1 MGIPN
6 KDQGSSKTESTQG
19 ELIAAQ
25 LLEQERKANAFR
37 AAGLLLM
44 LGISAPM
51 WVPGVFILWLIL
63 KIFVFSP

>member
-25 LLEQERKANAFR
+25 ILEEERKANAFR
-37 AAGLLLM
+37 AAGGLFVLA
-44 LGISAPM
+44 ISAPM
-51 WVPGVFILWLIL
+51 WVPGLFILWIL
-63 KIFVFSP
+63 FKIW